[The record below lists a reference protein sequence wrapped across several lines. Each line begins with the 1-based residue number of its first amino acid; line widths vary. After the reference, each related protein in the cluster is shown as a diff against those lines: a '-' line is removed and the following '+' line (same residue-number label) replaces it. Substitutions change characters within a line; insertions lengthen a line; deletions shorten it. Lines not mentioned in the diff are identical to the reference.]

1 MRKPKLDFE
10 RVMTALS
17 REEFD
22 RVPLDGLNIIVG
34 AYIADPMKTELYQTI
49 LAVDSL
55 LGKNKWAADY
65 LEAYSS

>member
-34 AYIADPMKTELYQTI
+34 AYIADH
-49 LAVDSL
+49 
-55 LGKNKWAADY
+55 LGGRFAARQ
-65 LEAYSS
+65 E